1 MILIF
6 FIIYGM
12 IDIIDSLK
20 TIETM
25 KITIYSA
32 KGSAGKTP
40 IATNIALD
48 REYAI
53 GTNEQFH
60 VFDSFI
66 PDNRLLAVD
75 LTEPFPAVPDGIDIV
90 FDLAGAISEHSHS
103 ISSAIAQSDL
113 VIVPIFNEVKSLT
126 SGIGT
131 INEVAKFNRSILVV
145 ATKLQKQSGE
155 PFSGDWRQSRDYRNI
170 ADAVAR
176 FEVTVLPLKF
186 SKAFDAIFEK
196 EMSIRQL
203 MSADPLA
210 AYTYR
215 DVAAQFDEVYNH
227 IDKISH
233 AEQKR
238 SLRA

>member
-1 MILIF
+1 
-6 FIIYGM
+6 
-12 IDIIDSLK
+12 
-20 TIETM
+20 M

-75 LTEPFPAVPDGIDIV
+75 LTEAFPEIPDGIDIV
-90 FDLAGAISEHSHS
+90 FDLAGAISEHSNS
-103 ISSAIAQSDL
+103 ITSAVKQSDL
-113 VIVPIFNEVKSLT
+113 VIVPIFNEVKSLN

-131 INEVAKFNRSILVV
+131 IHEVSKFTQSILVV

-155 PFSGDWRQSRDYRNI
+155 RFTGDWRKSRDYQNV
-170 ADAVAR
+170 AEAVSSSID
-176 FEVTVLPLKF
+176 FDVPVLPLKF

-196 EMSIRQL
+196 EQSIQQI
-203 MSADPLA
+203 MDNDPLA

-215 DVAAQFDEVYNH
+215 DVSAQFDEIYNA
-227 IDKISH
+227 IDGGNNAK
-233 AEQKR
+233 
-238 SLRA
+238 